1 VLRPPSSCVFEGR
14 RGGWWRW
21 RRRQQC
27 WRPAEEHNGGGV
39 GGSSWKARTQCG
51 CITLWRVCGMH
62 RHTNGFGEFRTPVT
76 RLWHAQAHKWLKKTQ
91 KSCDVIVACTGTQM
105 ALVSSGLLLGN
116 FYLLWRKSRTAAAG
130 TKVAFFSL
138 LSSWCDMRQQILM
151 YEWQQLGWCVHA
163 KQAFSSNK
171 CVATKSVLSSFRGCR
186 RGETFTSKPLSQIT
200 FIFYW

>member
-1 VLRPPSSCVFEGR
+1 
-14 RGGWWRW
+14 
-21 RRRQQC
+21 
-27 WRPAEEHNGGGV
+27 
-39 GGSSWKARTQCG
+39 
-51 CITLWRVCGMH
+51 
-62 RHTNGFGEFRTPVT
+62 VT

-151 YEWQQLGWCVHA
+151 YEWQQLG
-163 KQAFSSNK
+163 
-171 CVATKSVLSSFRGCR
+171 
-186 RGETFTSKPLSQIT
+186 
-200 FIFYW
+200 